1 MKDLTLESRY
11 DLGFTDR
18 CRTPRKAMRM
28 RTRRQSAT
36 IKETLAHVLSSG
48 KIREVI
54 RQYFVTMAT
63 QTTTL
68 TASDPPSLFHTA
80 PFIPADAIFAL
91 TAQYNADSFPRKV
104 NLGQGAYR
112 DENAQ
117 PWILPSVQKARE
129 LLAKD
134 NLNHEYLPILG
145 HAGFRTAAPRT
156 ALGLDLFG
164 RVENR
169 VYFIS

>member
-1 MKDLTLESRY
+1 MAS
-11 DLGFTDR
+11 
-18 CRTPRKAMRM
+18 
-28 RTRRQSAT
+28 QSAT
-36 IKETLAHVLSSG
+36 L
-48 KIREVI
+48 
-54 RQYFVTMAT
+54 
-63 QTTTL
+63 TTTD
-68 TASDPPSLFHTA
+68 SPSLFYTA

-91 TAQYNADSFPRKV
+91 TAQYNADTFPKKV

-129 LLAKD
+129 LLAKE

-145 HAGFRTAAPRT
+145 HPGFRKAAPRT
-156 ALGLDLFG
+156 ALGVDLFE

-169 VYFIS
+169 VSVRICLCKNIEEYN